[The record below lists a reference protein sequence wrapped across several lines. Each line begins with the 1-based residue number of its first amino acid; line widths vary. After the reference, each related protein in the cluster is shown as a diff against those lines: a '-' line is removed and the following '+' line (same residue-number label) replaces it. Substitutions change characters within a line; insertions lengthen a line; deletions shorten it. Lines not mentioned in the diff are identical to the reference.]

1 MSQIFICGYA
11 KKHMSKNN
19 DRYKEDYSN
28 VDIEELDEIETE
40 KFQKFRPKKKKN
52 KKSSHK
58 DIQRDDE

>member
-1 MSQIFICGYA
+1 
-11 KKHMSKNN
+11 MSKNN

-28 VDIEELDEIETE
+28 VNIEELDEIETE

-52 KKSSHK
+52 KKPSHK

>member
-1 MSQIFICGYA
+1 
-11 KKHMSKNN
+11 MSKNN